1 MQAFIIGIAVALGT
15 FVLGRV
21 AGLDRDK
28 AFYSTIVIVVAHYY
42 VLFAAIG
49 ASTSVLIEE
58 TLVMGLFTACAVAGF
73 RKNLWLVAMALAAHG
88 LFDLTHAH
96 FITNAGV
103 PEWWPMFCSGFD
115 VMIAVCL
122 GWLLQ
127 GSRALKKFY

>member
-15 FVLGRV
+15 FVLARV

-28 AFYSTIVIVVAHYY
+28 AFYPTVLIVVAHYY

-49 ASTSVLIEE
+49 APTSVLIEE
-58 TLVMGLFTACAVAGF
+58 TLVMGLFTAFAVAGF
-73 RKNLWLVAMALAAHG
+73 RKNLWLAAIALAGHG
-88 LFDLTHAH
+88 LFDLTHAR

-103 PEWWPMFCSGFD
+103 PEWWPMFCAGFD

-122 GWLLQ
+122 AWLLL
-127 GSRALKKFY
+127 RPVAAER